1 MLNPDSIWHVQMQC
15 KLNTWAQHKTKYIH
29 VYSKLLANVSK
40 YKYLEKA
47 LANKNEGHYEV
58 WTKDS
63 RNACD
68 YYQIRFLISIAKTG
82 IHKILTMPAVWHVSL
97 LDPVTN

>member
-1 MLNPDSIWHVQMQC
+1 MLNPDSILHVQMQC
-15 KLNTWAQHKTKYIH
+15 KVNTWAQHKTKYIH
-29 VYSKLLANVSK
+29 VYSKLFVNVSK

-47 LANKNEGHYEV
+47 LANRNEGHYEV
-58 WTKDS
+58 QTIDS

-68 YYQIRFLISIAKTG
+68 YYQIHFLISMAKIG
-82 IHKILTMPAVWHVSL
+82 IHKILTMPAVWYVFL